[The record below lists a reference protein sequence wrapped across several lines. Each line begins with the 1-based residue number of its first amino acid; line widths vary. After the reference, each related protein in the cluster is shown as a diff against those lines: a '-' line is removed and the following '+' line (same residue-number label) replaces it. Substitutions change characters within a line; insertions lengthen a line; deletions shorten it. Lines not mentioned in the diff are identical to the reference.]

1 MNRVTRVAIGA
12 IATAGVALLSTL
24 ASAQPG
30 ASTVNVSVSA
40 TPDVAPHREAPF
52 DQWRPSGPARLKPP
66 TQVTGTSAEG
76 FLEVRLKRALV
87 DALQDEAHSVLGP
100 AYNEALANLVE
111 GLAAS
116 VSGDVDRL
124 TVLGGL
130 GSTVMR
136 TAITYYLDGL
146 VPSDPACGA
155 PQRFDALYEG
165 LGISVAFAPIDSP
178 RKRGGVPATCEATA
192 RQAARALDGA
202 VLRTRLPDDVR
213 RNLTTIQQAV
223 EQARKSCAEVPGAA
237 QGALDPLKGTATEP
251 HVVTVGEAMLL
262 LRTLRTTPA
271 TPPPPLPATST
282 TPDASAPPSTA
293 PAASDQAC
301 AAAIDALRAPGLEPL
316 EALAKEGLAN
326 APLDAVVGLLDVPQ
340 GTTTSLLAR
349 LGTGA
354 GTVDDLREIVRALV
368 KAAGLPAGTPV
379 LAQALEVLPDAV
391 TGEFG
396 SPTIDPRPVIAALMQ
411 KYDLGED
418 GKPSLRALLG
428 LQPTPWVFELNGGLP
443 NVDFTQD
450 KVVADVSVG
459 YASATLGLVGRGW
472 IDTYDLNTSQTH
484 SDYTHTGGSLEGWW
498 LSGNAQSPLRLELR
512 FSGEFD
518 YYDTTTYPLQDSLS
532 QFYDFDSRMG
542 RGTLFVGLRY
552 GSPVDRISAQLL
564 LGGGGQYEDPD
575 TTRFTSGNTFSLNS
589 DDNFSAQASGRLLVR
604 AHIVPQLL
612 GARLK
617 LESTYFN
624 ITREEL
630 SAVSTMGQLSTTS
643 TVNQDQ
649 QLEFHGRLFLDA
661 DVASF
666 AGFVPAVFAGLDYLG
681 IQGNTTT
688 ISQAIPLVGIGFVR
702 QSW

>member
-1 MNRVTRVAIGA
+1 
-12 IATAGVALLSTL
+12 
-24 ASAQPG
+24 
-30 ASTVNVSVSA
+30 
-40 TPDVAPHREAPF
+40 
-52 DQWRPSGPARLKPP
+52 
-66 TQVTGTSAEG
+66 
-76 FLEVRLKRALV
+76 
-87 DALQDEAHSVLGP
+87 
-100 AYNEALANLVE
+100 
-111 GLAAS
+111 
-116 VSGDVDRL
+116 
-124 TVLGGL
+124 
-130 GSTVMR
+130 
-136 TAITYYLDGL
+136 
-146 VPSDPACGA
+146 
-155 PQRFDALYEG
+155 
-165 LGISVAFAPIDSP
+165 
-178 RKRGGVPATCEATA
+178 
-192 RQAARALDGA
+192 
-202 VLRTRLPDDVR
+202 
-213 RNLTTIQQAV
+213 
-223 EQARKSCAEVPGAA
+223 
-237 QGALDPLKGTATEP
+237 
-251 HVVTVGEAMLL
+251 
-262 LRTLRTTPA
+262 
-271 TPPPPLPATST
+271 
-282 TPDASAPPSTA
+282 
-293 PAASDQAC
+293 
-301 AAAIDALRAPGLEPL
+301 
-316 EALAKEGLAN
+316 
-326 APLDAVVGLLDVPQ
+326 
-340 GTTTSLLAR
+340 
-349 LGTGA
+349 
-354 GTVDDLREIVRALV
+354 
-368 KAAGLPAGTPV
+368 
-379 LAQALEVLPDAV
+379 
-391 TGEFG
+391 
-396 SPTIDPRPVIAALMQ
+396 
-411 KYDLGED
+411 
-418 GKPSLRALLG
+418 
-428 LQPTPWVFELNGGLP
+428 VFELNGGLP